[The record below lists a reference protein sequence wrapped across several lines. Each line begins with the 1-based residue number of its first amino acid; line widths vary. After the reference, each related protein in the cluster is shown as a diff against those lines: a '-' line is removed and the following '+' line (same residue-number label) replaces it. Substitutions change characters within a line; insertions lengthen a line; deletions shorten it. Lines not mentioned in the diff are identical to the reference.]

1 MRPARP
7 IAPPSLA
14 GQTDRRNCSR
24 PFLRRE
30 IASSLRAAASPLLQ
44 PFAIEIA
51 VGAVAV
57 ALDELALRFAAA
69 EGGAILRG
77 PALGRGAFFRL
88 ADPIE
93 IDHRRHDPF
102 LRSGNPGSRTTIY
115 DDSRPRDTGAS
126 NTAPGAAAPSSPRRQ
141 LARTKRRIALD
152 RLPPRSASIAD
163 NNAFSDIRRRAA
175 ISPSASQKADSS
187 DTLVA

>member
-30 IASSLRAAASPLLQ
+30 IASSLRAAASPLLE
-44 PFAIEIA
+44 PFAVEVA
-51 VGAVAV
+51 VGAIAF

-69 EGGAILRG
+69 EGSAILRR
-77 PALGRGAFFRL
+77 ALLGRGALFRL

-93 IDHRRHDPF
+93 IDDGRH
-102 LRSGNPGSRTTIY
+102 
-115 DDSRPRDTGAS
+115 
-126 NTAPGAAAPSSPRRQ
+126 
-141 LARTKRRIALD
+141 
-152 RLPPRSASIAD
+152 
-163 NNAFSDIRRRAA
+163 
-175 ISPSASQKADSS
+175 
-187 DTLVA
+187 